1 MLKEGLFQIV
11 SIINDKIYINNY
23 IGRVNI
29 VNNNYILIETIN
41 QSIVYNFRY
50 IVKINV
56 LLTILDYERYVNK
69 EINITDL
76 HTFAKVRAFTEKD
89 VRLSDINDFKHY
101 CVEKEI

>member
-1 MLKEGLFQIV
+1 MIQIV

-23 IGRVNI
+23 IGRFSI

-50 IVKINV
+50 IAKINI
-56 LLTILDYERYVNK
+56 LLTILDYKRYVNK

-76 HTFAKVRAFTEKD
+76 YTLAKSISFTEKD
-89 VRLSDINDFKHY
+89 VRLRDINDFKHY
-101 CVEKEI
+101 CIEKEI